1 MTPACPGT
9 NRRGSGDRIIGT
21 PRTAR
26 LGHPWP
32 RIQRVILETR
42 WDATRWPTA
51 KRELRN
57 ALDERRRIA
66 RAGGFN

>member
-1 MTPACPGT
+1 
-9 NRRGSGDRIIGT
+9 
-21 PRTAR
+21 
-26 LGHPWP
+26 
-32 RIQRVILETR
+32 VILETR